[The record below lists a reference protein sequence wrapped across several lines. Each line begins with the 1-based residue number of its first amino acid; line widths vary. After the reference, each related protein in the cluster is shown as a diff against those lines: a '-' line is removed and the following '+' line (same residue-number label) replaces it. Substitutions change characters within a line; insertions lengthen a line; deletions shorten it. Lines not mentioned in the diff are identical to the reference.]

1 MMVWICDLLPAAM
14 LETVQQASFLIAFFE
29 EFKRASNGERT
40 LQSNTTW
47 VWMSSPV
54 TKLPMVLS
62 AGVLIATEECLSVKG
77 VYKWESGGREMYV
90 SLHK

>member
-1 MMVWICDLLPAAM
+1 
-14 LETVQQASFLIAFFE
+14 
-29 EFKRASNGERT
+29 
-40 LQSNTTW
+40 
-47 VWMSSPV
+47 MSSPV